1 MLTEKNISDKYKYC
15 EFCGRTLPK
24 HYEGTLCPTCQEAQL
39 FRNVRDYIRANTVN
53 EYEVAEHFHIPLRQ
67 IKEWIREGRIEYHE
81 VNTASTIS
89 GMHCQRCGAPV
100 SFGTLCP
107 NCLKLMNTQNEIR
120 TIHSQE
126 RDAGFR
132 HPFFLRLCTSAN
144 YFLSVFKLHC
154 FQIFI
159 IRFKFDQQ
167 CLAFLFQNHI
177 IICSIFVMRGI
188 INHLDTLSLVL

>member
-1 MLTEKNISDKYKYC
+1 MLTEKNTSDKYKYC

-89 GMHCQRCGAPV
+89 GKNKAD
-100 SFGTLCP
+100 
-107 NCLKLMNTQNEIR
+107 EW
-120 TIHSQE
+120 
-126 RDAGFR
+126 
-132 HPFFLRLCTSAN
+132 
-144 YFLSVFKLHC
+144 
-154 FQIFI
+154 
-159 IRFKFDQQ
+159 
-167 CLAFLFQNHI
+167 
-177 IICSIFVMRGI
+177 
-188 INHLDTLSLVL
+188 

>member
-100 SFGTLCP
+100 SFGTLSETDEHTGQIRCP
-107 NCLKLMNTQNEIR
+107 CHFT
-120 TIHSQE
+120 
-126 RDAGFR
+126 GFTHALSR
-132 HPFFLRLCTSAN
+132 YPF
-144 YFLSVFKLHC
+144 
-154 FQIFI
+154 
-159 IRFKFDQQ
+159 
-167 CLAFLFQNHI
+167 
-177 IICSIFVMRGI
+177 
-188 INHLDTLSLVL
+188 

>member
-107 NCLKLMNTQNEIR
+107 NCLKLMNTQGR
-120 TIHSQE
+120 
-126 RDAGFR
+126 
-132 HPFFLRLCTSAN
+132 
-144 YFLSVFKLHC
+144 SVAPAISPDSRHC

>member
-24 HYEGTLCPTCQEAQL
+24 HYEGTLCPTCQEAQF

-107 NCLKLMNTQNEIR
+107 NCLKLMNTQGR
-120 TIHSQE
+120 
-126 RDAGFR
+126 
-132 HPFFLRLCTSAN
+132 
-144 YFLSVFKLHC
+144 SVAPAISPDSRMHY
-154 FQIFI
+154 
-159 IRFKFDQQ
+159 
-167 CLAFLFQNHI
+167 
-177 IICSIFVMRGI
+177 
-188 INHLDTLSLVL
+188 LDTPSDKTK

>member
-39 FRNVRDYIRANTVN
+39 FRNVRDYI
-53 EYEVAEHFHIPLRQ
+53 RQ

-107 NCLKLMNTQNEIR
+107 NCLKLMNTQGR
-120 TIHSQE
+120 
-126 RDAGFR
+126 
-132 HPFFLRLCTSAN
+132 
-144 YFLSVFKLHC
+144 SVAPAISPDSRMHY
-154 FQIFI
+154 
-159 IRFKFDQQ
+159 
-167 CLAFLFQNHI
+167 
-177 IICSIFVMRGI
+177 
-188 INHLDTLSLVL
+188 LDTPSDKTK

>member
-39 FRNVRDYIRANTVN
+39 FRNV
-53 EYEVAEHFHIPLRQ
+53 
-67 IKEWIREGRIEYHE
+67 REGRIEYHE

-107 NCLKLMNTQNEIR
+107 NCLKLMNTQGR
-120 TIHSQE
+120 
-126 RDAGFR
+126 
-132 HPFFLRLCTSAN
+132 
-144 YFLSVFKLHC
+144 SVAPAISPDSRMHY
-154 FQIFI
+154 
-159 IRFKFDQQ
+159 
-167 CLAFLFQNHI
+167 
-177 IICSIFVMRGI
+177 
-188 INHLDTLSLVL
+188 LDTPSDKTK

>member
-1 MLTEKNISDKYKYC
+1 MTTMLTEKNTSDKYKYC

-81 VNTASTIS
+81 VDTASTIS
-89 GMHCQRCGAPV
+89 GMHCQRCGALV

-107 NCLKLMNTQNEIR
+107 NCLKLMNTQGR
-120 TIHSQE
+120 
-126 RDAGFR
+126 
-132 HPFFLRLCTSAN
+132 
-144 YFLSVFKLHC
+144 SVAPAISPDSRMHY
-154 FQIFI
+154 
-159 IRFKFDQQ
+159 
-167 CLAFLFQNHI
+167 
-177 IICSIFVMRGI
+177 
-188 INHLDTLSLVL
+188 LDTPSDKTK

>member
-1 MLTEKNISDKYKYC
+1 MNFADAR
-15 EFCGRTLPK
+15 F
-24 HYEGTLCPTCQEAQL
+24 HEGTLCPTCQEAQL

-107 NCLKLMNTQNEIR
+107 NCLPLPFHRIHAC
-120 TIHSQE
+120 TISIPLLTK
-126 RDAGFR
+126 RNKNYPLTGKGCRISA
-132 HPFFLRLCTSAN
+132 PLFLTPV
-144 YFLSVFKLHC
+144 YFCEL
-154 FQIFI
+154 
-159 IRFKFDQQ
+159 
-167 CLAFLFQNHI
+167 LFVCI
-177 IICSIFVMRGI
+177 
-188 INHLDTLSLVL
+188 

>member
-100 SFGTLCP
+100 SLYPVSELSETDEHTGQIRCP
-107 NCLKLMNTQNEIR
+107 CHFT
-120 TIHSQE
+120 
-126 RDAGFR
+126 GFTHALSR
-132 HPFFLRLCTSAN
+132 YPF
-144 YFLSVFKLHC
+144 
-154 FQIFI
+154 
-159 IRFKFDQQ
+159 
-167 CLAFLFQNHI
+167 
-177 IICSIFVMRGI
+177 
-188 INHLDTLSLVL
+188 

>member
-1 MLTEKNISDKYKYC
+1 MCIRDS
-15 EFCGRTLPK
+15 
-24 HYEGTLCPTCQEAQL
+24 YEGTLCPTCQEAQL

-107 NCLKLMNTQNEIR
+107 NCLKLMNTQGR
-120 TIHSQE
+120 
-126 RDAGFR
+126 
-132 HPFFLRLCTSAN
+132 
-144 YFLSVFKLHC
+144 SVAPAISPDSRMHY
-154 FQIFI
+154 
-159 IRFKFDQQ
+159 
-167 CLAFLFQNHI
+167 
-177 IICSIFVMRGI
+177 
-188 INHLDTLSLVL
+188 LDTPSDKTK

>member
-89 GMHCQRCGAPV
+89 VSYTHLVKELQGMGIQPDIIVCRSEQPLDQGLKDKIALFCNV
-100 SFGTLCP
+100 P
-107 NCLKLMNTQNEIR
+107 NTHVLQN
-120 TIHSQE
+120 
-126 RDAGFR
+126 
-132 HPFFLRLCTSAN
+132 
-144 YFLSVFKLHC
+144 
-154 FQIFI
+154 
-159 IRFKFDQQ
+159 
-167 CLAFLFQNHI
+167 
-177 IICSIFVMRGI
+177 
-188 INHLDTLSLVL
+188 LDVEYLYLSLIHILISSSH